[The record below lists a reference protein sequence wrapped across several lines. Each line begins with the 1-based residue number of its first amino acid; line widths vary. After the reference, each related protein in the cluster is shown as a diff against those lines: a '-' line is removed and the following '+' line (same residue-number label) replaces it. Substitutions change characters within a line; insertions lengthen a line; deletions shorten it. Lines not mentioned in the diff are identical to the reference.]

1 MVPRFPRWAIQSC
14 TPFHYHDH
22 AFLRRTVNGP
32 CMIVLQAGT
41 VVPHALS
48 PDR

>member
-1 MVPRFPRWAIQSC
+1 MVPRFPRWAIQSYV
-14 TPFHYHDH
+14 PFHYHT
-22 AFLRRTVNGP
+22 FLRRTVNGP
-32 CMIVLQAGT
+32 CMIMLQTRT

>member
-1 MVPRFPRWAIQSC
+1 MVPRFPRWAIQSY
-14 TPFHYHDH
+14 TPFHQHT
-22 AFLRRTVNGP
+22 FLHRTVNGP